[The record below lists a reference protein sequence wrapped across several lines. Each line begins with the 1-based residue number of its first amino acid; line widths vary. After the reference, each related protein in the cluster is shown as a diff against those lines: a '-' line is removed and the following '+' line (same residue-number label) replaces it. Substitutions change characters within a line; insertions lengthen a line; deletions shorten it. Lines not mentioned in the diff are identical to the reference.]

1 MTIAVEDT
9 VEKSKAAINE
19 AIKGHD
25 PAAALIAV
33 ADILG
38 RLVALESFDDDH
50 LSEKVFEAKCH
61 IEKVA
66 MKTFYFTEF

>member
-25 PAAALIAV
+25 RAAALIAV

-38 RLVALESFDDDH
+38 MLVAMQSFDDEH
-50 LSEKVFEAKCH
+50 LSEKIFEAKCH

-66 MKTFYFTEF
+66 MKTFHSEDF